1 MNTIEEKT
9 KAYNEVLE
17 KAKEIVN
24 DPNASSIWKGW
35 LCNCFPELKESED
48 ERIRGAIIDHLKDNN
63 LTEWAAWL
71 EKQKD
76 CIKLPDS
83 AYTSNRD
90 VIEFADKYSH
100 TVWENLMDKFKKN
113 ENYSIGCND
122 VSDIVLNAI
131 INTYNWLKTK
141 GEQKLI
147 IPKFKVG
154 DRVRYK
160 GHVCDGVV
168 TEITDTDYICGN
180 AKLPIS
186 TQDKLELIE
195 QKPTDKVE
203 PKFKVGDWLV
213 HNERKHVIKVVN
225 PTPMVYEVVNIL
237 GYHHTIT
244 DTAIE
249 NNYHLWTIRD
259 AKDGDVLWHSD
270 TASHGT
276 FIFKQIRYDGKVLCY
291 CDYDSEDHF
300 CTGEHH
306 TCCWSSDKFI
316 KPATKEQRELLFQ
329 KMHEAGYEWDFN
341 KKDLKK
347 INSYCQENFI
357 LN

>member
-1 MNTIEEKT
+1 MKLEDFLFLIQDEEVRIE
-9 KAYNEVLE
+9 LE
-17 KAKEIVN
+17 IDDEEDYQYHHFWLSDFRSNLDIAK
-24 DPNASSIWKGW
+24 
-35 LCNCFPELKESED
+35 
-48 ERIRGAIIDHLKDNN
+48 H
-63 LTEWAAWL
+63 
-71 EKQKD
+71 
-76 CIKLPDS
+76 
-83 AYTSNRD
+83 YRD
-90 VIEFADKYSH
+90 Y
-100 TVWENLMDKFKKN
+100 
-113 ENYSIGCND
+113 D
-122 VSDIVLNAI
+122 VSSFSFEPEEERNAQI
-131 INTYNWLKTK
+131 RIYIK
-141 GEQKLI
+141 QKLI

-306 TCCWSSDKFI
+306 TCCWSSDKCI